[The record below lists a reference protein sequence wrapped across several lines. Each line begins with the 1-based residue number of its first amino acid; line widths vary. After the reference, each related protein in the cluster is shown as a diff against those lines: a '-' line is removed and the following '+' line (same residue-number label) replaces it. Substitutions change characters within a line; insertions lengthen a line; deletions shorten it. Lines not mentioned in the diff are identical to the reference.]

1 MSCLVFRRKADS
13 SSNPALAAF
22 LEAYISRLEG
32 PIAVQVWNAQ
42 YGYARDVLSQS
53 NSPSARM
60 LLFPV
65 LRCLTMLGQ
74 IVSTTSALEDRRL
87 RRDLQETY
95 VKVLDAVLSNASRLG
110 ESALWQR
117 GHTLS
122 EEKALPSQGVQ
133 KVSLWMP
140 A

>member
-1 MSCLVFRRKADS
+1 MNCPKDVDG
-13 SSNPALAAF
+13 SSNPSLAAF

-53 NSPSARM
+53 NTSPARM

-110 ESALWQR
+110 DSALWQR
-117 GHTLS
+117 GHSLN
-122 EEKALPSQGVQ
+122 EEKALASHGVQ
-133 KVSLWMP
+133 KVS
-140 A
+140 